1 MGTPSERQVSRTDL
15 FLAFLKIGMLGF
27 GGVAPWARH
36 VIVQERRWL
45 TDKDYAALLGIGQVL
60 PGPNTMNAAIMI
72 GDRFQGAGGAVL
84 AVLGMMA
91 MPLVILV
98 ALASLYAAF
107 AAVPE
112 VRVAIAAA
120 ASAAA
125 GLVIGTAVKMAVKL
139 KPTPLALVFGAL
151 SFVAIGLLRLPLL
164 PTVLALMA
172 LSVLGAAWG
181 RRA

>member
-1 MGTPSERQVSRTDL
+1 MGNDQEQQVSRTQL
-15 FLAFLKIGMLGF
+15 FLGFLKIGMLGF

-36 VIVQERRWL
+36 VIVIERRWL
-45 TDKDYAALLGIGQVL
+45 TDKEYAALLGIGQVL

-72 GDRFQGAGGAVL
+72 GDRFRGAIGALV

-98 ALASLYAAF
+98 TLASLYASFGQMPDVQA
-107 AAVPE
+107 
-112 VRVAIAAA
+112 AIAAA

-125 GLVIGTAVKMAVKL
+125 GLVIGTAIKMAVKL
-139 KPTPLALVFGAL
+139 KPTRLALLFGSVA
-151 SFVAIGLLRLPLL
+151 FVAIGLLRLPLL
-164 PTVLALMA
+164 PTVIVLMA
-172 LSVLGAAWG
+172 LSILGAAWE